1 MIHITGRLAF
11 AACRAREEHSCPTVE
26 CTAPSSDL
34 DTVLSPEAIMTR
46 QMQSNNI
53 KQRQTKELP
62 RSREGPM
69 MTTAIHTDD
78 QSAEPTPGDEPTS
91 SAATPRQDRTRPQL
105 RVIDGQRSSSVPQQ
119 MALPLSWQV
128 DGVPATPPAPGYL
141 RVVRDADEQAELAAS
156 AGDRPHP
163 IAWTAQVARAIYEVA
178 QGERPAAQLRRH
190 VAREQLAT
198 LAIRGTSYARHPA
211 ARHARGM
218 SRLRQVRAVRCCLVA
233 PGIVEASAVIV
244 GAARSHAVAL
254 RLEAQP
260 GAWLVTAVEFR

>member
-1 MIHITGRLAF
+1 
-11 AACRAREEHSCPTVE
+11 
-26 CTAPSSDL
+26 
-34 DTVLSPEAIMTR
+34 
-46 QMQSNNI
+46 
-53 KQRQTKELP
+53 
-62 RSREGPM
+62 M
-69 MTTAIHTDD
+69 MTTAFDTHDD
-78 QSAEPTPGDEPTS
+78 GPGIGSAGTE
-91 SAATPRQDRTRPQL
+91 SARAESARAESIGAETGPEQARARF
-105 RVIDGQRSSSVPQQ
+105 RVIDGQRPADAPQQ
-119 MALPLSWQV
+119 MALPLHWQV
-128 DGVPATPPAPGYL
+128 EGMPAAPPAPGYL
-141 RVVRDADEQAELAAS
+141 RVVRDEQEQAELAAT
-156 AGDRPHP
+156 AGERPHP

-190 VAREQLAT
+190 VTREQLAT

-218 SRLRQVRAVRCCLVA
+218 SRLRQVRAVRCCMVA

>member
-1 MIHITGRLAF
+1 
-11 AACRAREEHSCPTVE
+11 
-26 CTAPSSDL
+26 
-34 DTVLSPEAIMTR
+34 MTR

-78 QSAEPTPGDEPTS
+78 QSTEPTPGDEPTS

-105 RVIDGQRSSSVPQQ
+105 RVIDGQRSSSVPEQ

-260 GAWLVTAVEFR
+260 GSWLVTAVEFR